1 MQRSRDMV
9 LTRSYIERGI
19 IIWET
24 LLALFVLLSVVA
36 GSVQLVRYIGTLT
49 FQPPGAPL
57 QDPYGTF
64 QAFISHVLLLVVGL
78 ELGVMLIRHTPGS
91 VIEVLMYVAA
101 RKMLGPQTTV
111 IEFLVGVAAIGGLFA
126 VRKFLFVARME
137 AGEHV
142 LSAATPVG
150 VANQIADVHMPAGMA
165 RTLGG
170 MVTRLAEEQ
179 GVDIVPQRTFRMAD
193 AVIEVVAVTDGVV
206 ETVRVMRAG
215 RDS

>member
-1 MQRSRDMV
+1 MV

-36 GSVQLVRYIGTLT
+36 GSVQLIRYLGMLT
-49 FQPPGAPL
+49 FQPSGAPL

-64 QAFISHVLLLVVGL
+64 QALISHVLLLVVGL

-101 RKMLGPQTTV
+101 RKMLGPQTTIV
-111 IEFLVGVAAIGGLFA
+111 EFLVGVAAIGGLFA

-150 VANQIADVHMPAGMA
+150 VANQIADVHMPTGMA

-193 AVIEVVAVTDGVV
+193 AVIEVVTVTDGVV